1 MLSRRKIAFVMLML
15 VMLTGCRKEEPT
27 QRAVDLR
34 TALLSAQGCSFTAH
48 IRADYGEKVYDF
60 SLDADY
66 ASDKTTLTVTAPK
79 EIAGISAVTDKDGTS
94 LQFDGAEL
102 AMGKLAN
109 GLVSP
114 ILVPWILGQCW
125 TGEYISCAGKDAE
138 LYRVTYLKGY
148 DEEELQV
155 DTWLDEDDIP
165 VYAEIFYG
173 DTRCITVQIEN
184 FQM

>member
-1 MLSRRKIAFVMLML
+1 MPYKKIAALVLILM
-15 VMLTGCRKEEPT
+15 MLTGCGKQEPT
-27 QRAVDLR
+27 QRAVDMR
-34 TALLSAQGCSFTAH
+34 TALLAAQGCSFTAH
-48 IRADYGEKVYDF
+48 IRADYGEKVFDF

-66 ASDKTTLTVTAPK
+66 SPEKTVLTVTAPK

-94 LQFDGAEL
+94 LRFDGAEL

-109 GLVSP
+109 GLISP

-155 DTWLDEDDIP
+155 DTWLDGEDIP

-173 DTRCITVQIEN
+173 DVLCITAQIEN

>member
-1 MLSRRKIAFVMLML
+1 MSCKKIAALVLML
-15 VMLTGCRKEEPT
+15 VMLTGCGKEEPT
-27 QRAVDLR
+27 QRAVNLR

-48 IRADYGEKVYDF
+48 VRADYGERIYDF

-66 ASDKTTLTVTAPK
+66 SPEKTTLTVTAPE
-79 EIAGISAVTDKDGTS
+79 EIAGISAITDKSGTS
-94 LQFDGAEL
+94 LQYDGMEL

-109 GLVSP
+109 GIVSP
-114 ILVPWILGQCW
+114 ILIPWILGQCW
-125 TGEYISCAGKDAE
+125 TGEYISCAGRDGE

-155 DTWLDEDDIP
+155 DTWLDGDDIP
-165 VYAEIFYG
+165 VYAEIFHQ
-173 DTRCITVQIEN
+173 DARCITVQIEN